1 MRKFFFFFF
10 KFLFHLSFFCYSF
23 FFFSFDLN
31 FLESGVN
38 SSSRQTSGVTKGY
51 PKLAFWL
58 NPHSFFAKD
67 TTTFLNKEKMYLS
80 KRKKRKEKKADKEKW
95 QVTMN
100 ATNEIIFTCF
110 IISSLISLIFAMTF
124 IYFFFLD
131 FSFSFSHFVFNFIEA
146 ARARTSPMHP
156 SSKAFD

>member
-1 MRKFFFFFF
+1 MLKRYFFLKIFERLHSNLRLKKGFIKIIEEFFFFFLNF
-10 KFLFHLSFFCYSF
+10 FSIYLSFVIH

-80 KRKKRKEKKADKEKW
+80 KRKKERRKSRQRKVKGNNKRNKW
-95 QVTMN
+95 N
-100 ATNEIIFTCF
+100 YIHLFY
-110 IISSLISLIFAMTF
+110 
-124 IYFFFLD
+124 YFK
-131 FSFSFSHFVFNFIEA
+131 
-146 ARARTSPMHP
+146 P
-156 SSKAFD
+156 